1 MSIST
6 APKGSA
12 MTSRA
17 EGGARPRA
25 LVVGTGLIGGSI
37 ALSLRRRGWHVAG
50 LDHDDERLAE
60 ALRIGALDEAGDD
73 LDAEIV
79 FVATP
84 AAAVAGVV
92 GRILA
97 TPGRREDAVVTDVS
111 GVKSAIVAA
120 ADHPRFIGG
129 HPMAGSEQ
137 VGLQGAAPDLFEGAV
152 WVLTPTSATDLDAF
166 TRLQGVVAEL
176 DADVL
181 VLTAEDHDR
190 LVAVVSHVP
199 HLVAATLMNAATV
212 GAEQDRALLRLAA
225 GGFRDMTRVAAGHPG
240 IWPDICSEN
249 AGPIVAALEA
259 LVHELTLMR
268 DRVAGH
274 DRDSLFGVLQ
284 SASLARRNLPARMV
298 RPDNLSE
305 LRIPVPDR
313 HGVLAEITSLA
324 ADGGISIYDIEIA
337 HSAEG
342 PRGVLILVVD
352 TAEAARLRDAIE
364 AQGYHCRAERLS

>member
-1 MSIST
+1 MSTST

-37 ALSLRRRGWHVAG
+37 GLSLRRRGWHVAG
-50 LDHDDERLAE
+50 LDADQERLAE
-60 ALRIGALDEAGDD
+60 ALRIGALDQAGDD

-84 AAAVAGVV
+84 ASAVAREV

-97 TPGRREDAVVTDVS
+97 TPGRRHDAVVTDVS

-137 VGLQGAAPDLFEGAV
+137 VGLQGAAPDLFAGAV
-152 WVLTPTSATDLDAF
+152 WVLTPTGVTDLNAF

-212 GAEQDRALLRLAA
+212 GAEHDGALLRLAA

-240 IWPDICSEN
+240 IWPDICTEN
-249 AGPIVAALEA
+249 AGPIVAALDA

-268 DRVAGH
+268 DRVADH

-298 RPDNLSE
+298 RPDDLSE

-324 ADGGISIYDIEIA
+324 AVGGISIYDIEIA

-352 TAEAARLRDAIE
+352 TAEADRLRDAIE

>member
-6 APKGSA
+6 GPKGSA
-12 MTSRA
+12 MTSRT
-17 EGGARPRA
+17 EGAARPRA
-25 LVVGTGLIGGSI
+25 LVVGIGLIGGSI
-37 ALSLRRRGWHVAG
+37 ALSLRARGWHVSG
-50 LDHDDERLAE
+50 LDADEDRLAE
-60 ALRIGALDEAGDD
+60 ALATEAIDHAGDD
-73 LDAEIV
+73 LAAEIV

-84 AAAVAGVV
+84 AAAVAGEVA
-92 GRILA
+92 RLLA
-97 TPGRREDAVVTDVS
+97 TPGRRDDAVVTDVS
-111 GVKSAIVAA
+111 GVKSAIVEA

-137 VGLQGAAPDLFEGAV
+137 VGLRGATADLFEGAV
-152 WVLTPTSATDLDAF
+152 WVLTPTSATDLNAF
-166 TRLQGVVAEL
+166 DRLQGVVSAL

-181 VLTAEDHDR
+181 VLTPDDHDR

-199 HLVAATLMNAATV
+199 HLVAASLMNAAAT
-212 GAEQDRALLRLAA
+212 GAEQNRALLRLAA

-240 IWPDICSEN
+240 IWPDICAEN
-249 AGPIVAALEA
+249 AEPIVAALGA
-259 LVHELTLMR
+259 LVDDLTLMR
-268 DRVAGH
+268 DRVAEK
-274 DRDSLFGVLQ
+274 DRDAIFGVLQ
-284 SASLARRNLPARMV
+284 RASQSRRNLPARMV

-313 HGVLAEITSLA
+313 HGVLAEITAVA

-352 TAEAARLRDAIE
+352 TAEADRLRDTIA
-364 AQGYHCRAERLS
+364 AKGYPCHAEKLS

>member
-12 MTSRA
+12 MTSRSDS
-17 EGGARPRA
+17 GAGRRA

-37 ALSLRRRGWHVAG
+37 ALSLRQRGWHVAG
-50 LDHDDERLAE
+50 LDADPDHLAE
-60 ALRIGALDEAGDD
+60 ALRLGAIDEAGDD

-84 AAAVAGVV
+84 AAAVADEV

-97 TPGRREDAVVTDVS
+97 TPDRREDAVVTDVS

-176 DADVL
+176 EADML
-181 VLTAEDHDR
+181 VLTPEDHDR

-212 GAEQDRALLRLAA
+212 GAEQNRALLRLAA

-249 AGPIVAALEA
+249 AGPIVAALDA
-259 LVHELTLMR
+259 LVQELTLMR
-268 DRVAGH
+268 DRVADH
-274 DRDSLFGVLQ
+274 DRDGLFGALQ

-352 TAEAARLRDAIE
+352 TAEAERLRDAIA
-364 AQGYHCRAERLS
+364 AQGYHCRAERLA